1 MTTTLQNLKN
11 ELPIDI
17 GHYTANSQTTG
28 LIIVDAVNG
37 FCTVGCGPL
46 APPAPDGVI
55 DAMVQNINTIATEFK
70 NKGLPILATLDSHS
84 PDIPE
89 PPYPPH
95 CIAGTGDDE
104 LVDDLKWMGDY
115 DHGTFLKKDCINAF
129 VGAIEG
135 NHNTLLDWINTHKID
150 NIVVV
155 GICTDICVMDLVLT
169 LLSARNHQLCPT
181 LSDVYIYEPAC
192 ATYDLSRAVAE
203 QIELPKTAS
212 HPRDITH
219 YMGLY
224 FMASRGAILVD
235 TVQI

>member
-1 MTTTLQNLKN
+1 MTDILENLKN
-11 ELPIDI
+11 EMPIEI
-17 GHYTANSQTTG
+17 SEYTAHGQKTG

-46 APPAPDGVI
+46 APPAPDATI
-55 DAMVQNINTIATEFK
+55 DAMVKNIDAIATTFK
-70 NKGLPILATLDSHS
+70 NKNLPIFVTLDSHS

-104 LVDDLKWMGDY
+104 LVDSLKWLNDY
-115 DHGTFLKKDCINAF
+115 DHSTLLHKDCINAF
-129 VGAIEG
+129 VGAIDG
-135 NHNTLLDWINTHKID
+135 YNNALLDWISTHKID

-169 LLSARNHQLCPT
+169 LLSARNHQLCPP
-181 LSDVYIYEPAC
+181 LQDVYIYEPAC
-192 ATYDLSRAVAE
+192 ATYDLPRAVTE
-203 QIELPKTAS
+203 QIDLPKTAS
-212 HPRDITH
+212 HPRAITH

-224 FMASRGAILVD
+224 FMASRGAKIVD
-235 TVQI
+235 SVSV